1 MGIVNSGWSWASWR
15 ERYIWL
21 RQYVVD
27 KSTSRVPPLTV
38 PFEDI
43 PPIGLLC
50 CPGAEVA
57 VVDEPPIGSSWPK
70 TRNDGIIKDSGSR

>member
-1 MGIVNSGWSWASWR
+1 M
-15 ERYIWL
+15 

-27 KSTSRVPPLTV
+27 RSTSRVPPLIV
-38 PFEDI
+38 PLEDI

-57 VVDEPPIGSSWPK
+57 VVDEPPTGSSWPE
-70 TRNDGIIKDSGSR
+70 TRTDGIISNSGSHLHKHRKKVKKGEIKSKFK